1 MRGGEEGSILTVG
14 AEESNPQR
22 GTNAVL
28 FGRIPARDVGDLTG
42 AGRADR

>member
-22 GTNAVL
+22 GTNVL
-28 FGRIPARDVGDLTG
+28 FGRIPARDVRNLTG